1 MAAPHVFTNEEMTD
15 MMLVFGEAN
24 ENSRLAAALYQQ
36 RFPERV
42 VPRHQRFPELRDRLK
57 NTGTF
62 APVRR
67 NEVVRSARAPEAIPL
82 VQQVLN
88 ADPHTS
94 TRKTGKMLN
103 MSHVSVHR
111 IIKHDLGM
119 HPFKRHAV
127 QQLLPGDP
135 PRRLQMCQWLL
146 DKVDEAQNNPAFPGD
161 FFINRTAWTD
171 ECIVLND
178 GSFNHH
184 NEHHYAV
191 DNPHCTKEAHFQ
203 GRISVAVWGGVL
215 HDRII
220 GPFFF
225 EENVNANVYTNFLL
239 NDLDNLL
246 EDTPLAVRDAMW
258 FQQDGHPAQSS
269 LAARAVLGEKFPGR
283 WIGLHSPVQEWSR
296 LPCSFAVILAS

>member
-24 ENSRLAAALYQQ
+24 QNSRLAAALYQQ

-42 VPRHQRFPELRDRLK
+42 VPRHQRFPELKDRLK

-62 APVRR
+62 APGRP
-67 NEVVRSARAPEAIPL
+67 SGARTEAIPL

-94 TRKTGKMLN
+94 TRKIGKMLN

-111 IIKHDLGM
+111 IIKHDLGI

-135 PRRLQMCQWLL
+135 PRRLQMCQCLL

-161 FFINRTAWTD
+161 FFINRTSWTD

-203 GRISVAVWGGVL
+203 WRIAVAVWGGVL
-215 HDRII
+215 H
-220 GPFFF
+220 
-225 EENVNANVYTNFLL
+225 
-239 NDLDNLL
+239 DNLL

-258 FQQDGHPAQSS
+258 FQQDGHPAHSS
-269 LAARAVLGEKFPGR
+269 WAARAVLGEKFPGR
-283 WIGLHSPVQEWSR
+283 WIGLHSSVQEWSPR
-296 LPCSFAVILAS
+296 SPD